1 VLLRLRNQNREI
13 APSIPSFTV
22 KNLACRSSKSDR
34 SRIASRLTPTPS
46 GLPGLIGMGL
56 EQAGAAS
63 TAIQNSRIYELIR
76 KRHAV
81 LIIESP
87 TP

>member
-1 VLLRLRNQNREI
+1 
-13 APSIPSFTV
+13 
-22 KNLACRSSKSDR
+22 
-34 SRIASRLTPTPS
+34 
-46 GLPGLIGMGL
+46 MGL
-56 EQAGAAS
+56 EQAGAAL